1 MKKFIFL
8 LALTA
13 IARKVM
19 AKVKDDKSCC
29 AAESNAQPTP

>member
-1 MKKFIFL
+1 MKKLLFL

-19 AKVKDDKSCC
+19 AKVKDDKSRCTEPS
-29 AAESNAQPTP
+29 AAPTP

>member
-1 MKKFIFL
+1 MKKFLFL
-8 LALTA
+8 LVLSA

-29 AAESNAQPTP
+29 TEPSAAPTP

>member
-1 MKKFIFL
+1 MKKLLFL

-29 AAESNAQPTP
+29 TEPSAAPTP

>member
-1 MKKFIFL
+1 MKKLLFL

-19 AKVKDDKSCC
+19 VKVKDDKSCC
-29 AAESNAQPTP
+29 TEPSAAPTP